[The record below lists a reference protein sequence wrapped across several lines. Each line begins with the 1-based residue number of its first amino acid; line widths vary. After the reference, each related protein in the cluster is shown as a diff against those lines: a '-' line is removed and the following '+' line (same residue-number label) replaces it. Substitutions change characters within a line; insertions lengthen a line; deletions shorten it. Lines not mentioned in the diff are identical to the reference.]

1 VSSAPYRVHRL
12 IQDLMLDPQA
22 AAAFARDRE
31 PAFGRYGLSERERT
45 LLRDGSA
52 RALIELGVH
61 PNLQMKFHRLT
72 QPPGGTAG
80 PGPLEEYL
88 ERLCFDATE
97 IEIAQALRSAYG
109 GAPIEPVAARLGS
122 GDVQRAYRVQEINT
136 QHWLRAGR
144 RLAGRKI
151 GLTSEAVQK
160 QLGVDQPDY
169 GMLFEDMRVA
179 DAGRVESP
187 LLQPRIEAEI
197 AFTVKADVLSV
208 EAFQGAVGTVSAALE
223 IVDSRVRDWRISIVD
238 TIADNASSGL
248 FVLSGT
254 SVAPAGVDLAGC
266 SMQLY
271 ADGERV
277 SQGLGAACLGHPLR
291 AGAWLAAKM
300 IEVGRPLRAGDVVLS
315 GALGPMVAVRRGAS
329 YRAEI
334 SGVGAVSVRF

>member
-1 VSSAPYRVHRL
+1 MSSAPYRVHRL
-12 IQDLMLDPQA
+12 IQDLMLDPKA

-31 PAFGRYGLSERERT
+31 PAFERYGLTDHERA

-61 PNLQMKFHRLT
+61 PNLQMKFHRLI

-88 ERLCFDATE
+88 EPLCFDASE
-97 IEIAQALRSAYG
+97 IAVAQALRAAYG
-109 GAPIEPVAARLGS
+109 SAPIEPVAGTLGP

-169 GMLFEDMRVA
+169 GMLFVDMRVA
-179 DAGRVESP
+179 DGARVETP

-197 AFTVKADVLSV
+197 AFIMKTDVLSADV
-208 EAFQGAVGTVSAALE
+208 FQGAVGAVAAALE

-254 SVAPAGVDLAGC
+254 PVAPAGVDLAAC
-266 SMQLY
+266 TMQMY

-277 SQGLGAACLGHPLR
+277 SESLGAACLGHPLR

-315 GALGPMVAVRRGAS
+315 GALGPMVAVRPGAS

-334 SGVGAVSVRF
+334 SGVGGVSVRF